1 MTFAL
6 MLALPVVAL
15 ADITLDTSATL
26 ATDANLPTS
35 VEVGENTFT
44 IKVWRD
50 SGNVG
55 NSKTGEF
62 SIVNEYNMDA
72 NGTITP
78 DSTKVSNFDWSDLSC
93 SGSTPPQGCSA
104 TNPAT
109 INAKLIVAAGA
120 QGKTGQLQISQIAVS
135 ATSGIVTDPSPASG
149 FVQVAGKAP
158 GSVSINNIP
167 NDATFGGSFT
177 PSYTKAGDGAA
188 SVSSLTSATCTV
200 SGGVVSFAG
209 AGVCTLQAKVAEGT
223 NHLAATGSQQSFN
236 IGYQFIGF
244 ASPVDNTNS
253 YMNVLKAGQAIP
265 LKWRLLDANNQ
276 PVPNLS
282 GVTVT
287 AKTLS
292 CDLQVT
298 QDLMEEVAAGGS
310 GLQNLGNGYYQ
321 FNWASPKSYANS
333 CKTLHLAL
341 GEGKNATGNPVTHTA
356 QFRFTK

>member
-1 MTFAL
+1 MRTWLRSKVTLLFMTFAL

-109 INAKLIVAAGA
+109 INAKLIVAAGGP
-120 QGKTGQLQISQIAVS
+120 GK
-135 ATSGIVTDPSPASG
+135 
-149 FVQVAGKAP
+149 K
-158 GSVSINNIP
+158 
-167 NDATFGGSFT
+167 
-177 PSYTKAGDGAA
+177 
-188 SVSSLTSATCTV
+188 
-200 SGGVVSFAG
+200 GGV
-209 AGVCTLQAKVAEGT
+209 E
-223 NHLAATGSQQSFN
+223 
-236 IGYQFIGF
+236 
-244 ASPVDNTNS
+244 D
-253 YMNVLKAGQAIP
+253 
-265 LKWRLLDANNQ
+265 
-276 PVPNLS
+276 
-282 GVTVT
+282 
-287 AKTLS
+287 
-292 CDLQVT
+292 
-298 QDLMEEVAAGGS
+298 
-310 GLQNLGNGYYQ
+310 
-321 FNWASPKSYANS
+321 
-333 CKTLHLAL
+333 
-341 GEGKNATGNPVTHTA
+341 
-356 QFRFTK
+356 